1 MATDTD
7 DARGRLHAKWAD
19 AGFLDPQQPGYR
31 GYVSGISWNSKY
43 NKNVEIDGGGSGRA
57 MVEGGPAL
65 GALRSRPETRF
76 TSHRATRRGLER
88 RIVRAAERR
97 RACCYCEERGDEER
111 PSPDNADGSA
121 APLRRYWTGRGAAGL
136 RPVLLRDLRMRLPY
150 RVRATDQERRGRIP
164 PAREG
169 SDARVA

>member
-57 MVEGGPAL
+57 MVEEAL
-65 GALRSRPETRF
+65 
-76 TSHRATRRGLER
+76 HW
-88 RIVRAAERR
+88 VRYAPGQKRDLQVIEPQ
-97 RACCYCEERGDEER
+97 DEGWSDVSYER
-111 PSPDNADGSA
+111 PSDGELA
-121 APLRRYWTGRGAAGL
+121 AIARSEGTRRDRRRITRTGAQRPLR
-136 RPVLLRDLRMRLPY
+136 
-150 RVRATDQERRGRIP
+150 
-164 PAREG
+164 
-169 SDARVA
+169 